1 MGLHRVDTELAST
14 ERQRG
19 DGRGERGAELGAELR
34 AAQQGDD
41 RAFDRMIR
49 PQLGRLL
56 ALARRLSPSEHRA
69 EELLQEALIRA
80 HRSLAGYRAE
90 GSFRAWVATI
100 LYRLASEPQRLGPRP
115 MPGQQE
121 LGTERWQILPDSLAF
136 DPAERA
142 STKDV
147 LRRVEAAMERLPLRQ
162 RTALHL
168 RSVEGFSYAEIA
180 RVLETSEG
188 TVRNAVM
195 HARQKLRSR
204 LGDLL

>member
-1 MGLHRVDTELAST
+1 MADTE
-14 ERQRG
+14 QQH
-19 DGRGERGAELGAELR
+19 GEGQVELSPELI

-41 RAFDRMIR
+41 RAFDRLVR

-56 ALARRLSPSEHRA
+56 ALARRLCGNEQRA

-80 HRSLAGYRAE
+80 HRGIASFRAE

-115 MPGQQE
+115 LPGQQE
-121 LGTERWQILPDSLAF
+121 LGGDHWQALPDSLAF
-136 DPAERA
+136 DPAEQVSA
-142 STKDV
+142 KDV

-168 RSVEGFSYAEIA
+168 RSVEGFCYAEIA

-195 HARQKLRSR
+195 QARKKLRRR